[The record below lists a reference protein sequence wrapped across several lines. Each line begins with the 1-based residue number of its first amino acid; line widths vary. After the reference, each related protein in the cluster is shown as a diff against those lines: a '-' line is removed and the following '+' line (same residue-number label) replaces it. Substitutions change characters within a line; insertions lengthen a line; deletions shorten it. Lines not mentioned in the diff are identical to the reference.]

1 MLFGI
6 CKILRARIPSVSFY
20 FFDYINGSKT
30 TFIKVHTLDD
40 KRRTTKEDSKKNK
53 EFDQESLRDAI
64 SKELELKLLDMYERL
79 RKDLMLEMK
88 K

>member
-1 MLFGI
+1 M
-6 CKILRARIPSVSFY
+6 
-20 FFDYINGSKT
+20 
-30 TFIKVHTLDD
+30 DD

-79 RKDLMLEMK
+79 RKDLVLEMK